1 MIDVT
6 QEIDRIHR
14 SLYALKSV
22 INGLLLREFYGYLS
36 WYHPTFFRHSC
47 SYYGDSNCDAGMMA
61 KKTPQQKAME
71 EMLQSGKGQACLR
84 YDPVILGLH
93 SDRNMMA
100 AQL

>member
-1 MIDVT
+1 MSNYTVQLLDGGFLDVT
-6 QEIDRIHR
+6 AEMDRIHR

-61 KKTPQQKAME
+61 KKTVQQKKLEA
-71 EMLQSGKGQACLR
+71 SHGKSLANIE
-84 YDPVILGLH
+84 YDPPMLSLH
-93 SDRNMMA
+93 
-100 AQL
+100 